1 MDATVIHK
9 RQQITKEEDVLARKG
24 LRAAKLHQTR
34 VTPRETSSHCGK
46 LTGIWQARL
55 AAMGI
60 LLVGSFHNDDVAY
73 PGRFL
78 VMTQSMLSAYIR

>member
-34 VTPRETSSHCGK
+34 VTPRAGK

-55 AAMGI
+55 ADMGI